1 MSDGRSRSTKGRLL
15 VATPPL
21 GDPNFDRSV
30 VLTVDDDGAWQRCKP
45 NVQRKTSRS
54 AFAALSYAERIAEC
68 ERPEPGLQYLRDTFG

>member
-1 MSDGRSRSTKGRLL
+1 MLMPASADSQK
-15 VATPPL
+15 
-21 GDPNFDRSV
+21 DREIILKI
-30 VLTVDDDGAWQRCKP
+30 LTVDDDGAWRRCKP